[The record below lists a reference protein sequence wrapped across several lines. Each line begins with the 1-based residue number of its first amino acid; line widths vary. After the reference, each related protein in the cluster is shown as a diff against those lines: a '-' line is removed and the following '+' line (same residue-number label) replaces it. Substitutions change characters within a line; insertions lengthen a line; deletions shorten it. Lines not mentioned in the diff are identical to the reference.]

1 MKPVAVESTT
11 ISTVT
16 YDGDLEILEVEFRDR
31 SVYQYFGVPAEAHG
45 AFMTAASKGSYFNRN
60 IRGRFA
66 WVRLSKSSGLMSKT
80 PSLS

>member
-16 YDGDLEILEVEFRDR
+16 YDSDLEILEVEFRDR
-31 SVYQYFGVPAEAHG
+31 SVYQYLGVPAEAHG
-45 AFMTAASKGSYFNRN
+45 AFMAAASKGSYFNRN

-66 WVRLSKSSGLMSKT
+66 YVRLSKSSGLMST
-80 PSLS
+80 APLLS